1 MAGGLIAVDGHGG
14 RDMDDRSAAPLD
26 EERRRATAHLTA
38 AGAELDDMRSAGG
51 GGDDEHD
58 PEGSTVAFERARV
71 ATVVADAQDRLA
83 AVERALARLA
93 AGDYRR
99 CARCGAPIGEERLA
113 ARPTTDRCVRCARV

>member
-1 MAGGLIAVDGHGG
+1 
-14 RDMDDRSAAPLD
+14 MDEESLTAALD
-26 EERRRATAHLTA
+26 EERRLAETRLEA

-71 ATVVADAQDRLA
+71 AALVADAQDRLA
-83 AVERALARLA
+83 AVDRAIARLA

-99 CARCGAPIGEERLA
+99 CTRCGGPIGDDRLA
-113 ARPTTDRCVRCARV
+113 ARPTTDRCVRCAGS